1 MFLKLDVEG
10 SELAFLRGA
19 GRMISQKMPRIMIEL
34 NPESLLAA
42 GKKLHELID
51 FLRAAGYCD
60 YIEKNKHSGWD
71 CHDQNRPLTQLES
84 AHLRN
89 VIILP

>member
-1 MFLKLDVEG
+1 MQLPSGRNSPLYKVPVVKFDDLVDARHFPGQVFLKLDVEG

-51 FLRAAGYCD
+51 FLRATEYC
-60 YIEKNKHSGWD
+60 
-71 CHDQNRPLTQLES
+71 
-84 AHLRN
+84 
-89 VIILP
+89 